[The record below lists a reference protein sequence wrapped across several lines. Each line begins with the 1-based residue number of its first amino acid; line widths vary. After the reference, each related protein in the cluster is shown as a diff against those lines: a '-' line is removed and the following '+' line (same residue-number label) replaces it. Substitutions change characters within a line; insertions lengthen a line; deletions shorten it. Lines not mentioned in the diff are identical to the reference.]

1 MLARRDSRQK
11 SGVQEQMRK
20 MEFKMERPGLVQEGQ
35 EVDVTESQLPA
46 SYYYTIIPAVAMS
59 KNYQPYERLKSRKGI
74 VREIKDTPRGFYV
87 VVEFDEEDPK

>member
-1 MLARRDSRQK
+1 
-11 SGVQEQMRK
+11 
-20 MEFKMERPGLVQEGQ
+20 MERPGLVQEGQ

-59 KNYQPYERLKSRKGI
+59 KNYQSYERLKSRKGI